1 MASGTVGYTDTR
13 GNKDYLGIVAQQ
25 VGRRLKEAS
34 NMARSE
40 RAYAESVAEKNNTS
54 LDEAG
59 IGRGHFFKRALGS
72 RFGGDRIARTRGRLS
87 KNPGL
92 GRDPTKNYKQRFR
105 GGFDYSYK
113 QDIAEAAAATGG
125 AIVPAMRGVQIG
137 IDSVGSAV
145 VNVGSAL
152 DGLARTQQDLAKA
165 TMFNGMILQVMVR
178 ELQQSRSRLAAAR
191 EERSLEAGTRKL
203 LGPGGGGGI
212 KGLLPGAGGTGG
224 GKSSSMM
231 RDLMSFAT
239 NRSTYKGAGA
249 AQKGVTTAVKTLRAG
264 GVKPAVSAVD
274 TAASITTSGGKL
286 VDVGSS
292 LRSVKGFQAMARM
305 GSGAVRNLVK
315 GVSAVTGPSGARV
328 LSKLFPKGGIE
339 LGKVNI
345 NPIKKKYGLGAGKGN
360 IVDVFATVVEEN
372 KDAKTALALAEHRK
386 SISNAEAFAGLGD
399 DGIKFMTNSPE
410 IMGELKA
417 LDSATDGLASAKTIA
432 SAADAGAK
440 PNILKKLIFGT
451 KPKGLVRGSAFT
463 RMLIKNPAGK
473 MFLKKLPLI
482 GALAGTFFAAQRLLE
497 GDFLGAGLELGSG
510 LLGAVGATPLS
521 LGLDGFLLARDFGA
535 VPFAKGGLLTGKRPV
550 NALMGEAGPEIVTPL
565 NDETFIKFGEGI
577 LDAQNRNKSKFIN
590 LQSAALEKGFDRFA
604 DKRNWF
610 QKLFRIGEK
619 PTKPPFVDIDDDGL
633 DDNTGKPKEPTE
645 LQKFG
650 NFLLDKGNQAVQGV
664 QGGLNW
670 LGNLFTPKANAN
682 TESNTPMLP
691 GPPPPIKTGNKGNF
705 NVYELAFLE
714 MTRQL
719 EGTSGKNSLSTWF
732 GDYGGKTKYG
742 DLTGKTLQEVYDLQ
756 TKFLQDPQSQFT
768 DLKGR
773 TLRSAAVGMGQFIN
787 PLEQVRAMYA
797 AQGREFDPN
806 KIMFDEQ
813 TQMEL
818 ILDLAKRK
826 RGIDVSKPLTLGG
839 LDILQN
845 EWASFGPGHGQTN
858 RTTGQSLELYNKIL
872 RKMMGDM
879 GDTSSLTPTGVD
891 QKVASILNTSMNS
904 SPESG
909 ITNIIT
915 NNYYTGAGG
924 SEQQADTVFG
934 SDFSNLG
941 LEYANNYFSL
951 ASKA

>member
-203 LGPGGGGGI
+203 LGPGGGI

-224 GKSSSMM
+224 GGGSSTMM
-231 RDLMSFAT
+231 RDLLSFAT

-249 AQKGVTTAVKTLRAG
+249 AQKGVTTAVKTLQAG
-264 GVKPAVSAVD
+264 GVKPAVNAVD

-292 LRSVKGFQAMARM
+292 LRSIKGFQAMGRM
-305 GSGAVRNLVK
+305 GSGAVRNLVE
-315 GVSAVTGPSGARV
+315 GVSSATGASGARV
-328 LSKLFPKGGIE
+328 LNSLFR
-339 LGKVNI
+339 GKVNVNNI
-345 NPIKKKYGLGAGKGN
+345 TKRLGPGAGKGN
-360 IVDVFATVVEEN
+360 IVDIAATVVEESA
-372 KDAKTALALAEHRK
+372 DAKTALALAEHRK
-386 SISNAEAFAGLGD
+386 SLSNAEAFAGLGD

-410 IMGELKA
+410 MLGDLKA

-432 SAADAGAK
+432 AAADAGAK

-482 GALAGTFFAAQRLLE
+482 GAVAGTIFAAQRLME

-510 LLGAVGATPLS
+510 LLGAVGAAPLS
-521 LGLDGFLLARDFGA
+521 LGIDGFLLARDFGA

-610 QKLFRIGEK
+610 QKLFRMGEE
-619 PTKPPFVDIDDDGL
+619 PTKPPFVDIDDDGI
-633 DDNTGKPKEPTE
+633 DDYTGKPEEPTE

-806 KIMFDEQ
+806 KIMFNEQ

-924 SEQQADTVFG
+924 SDQQADTVFG
-934 SDFSNLG
+934 SDFANLG
-941 LEYANNYFSL
+941 LEYANINYSL

>member
-203 LGPGGGGGI
+203 LGPGGGGI

-224 GKSSSMM
+224 GKSSTMM

-305 GSGAVRNLVK
+305 GSGALKNLVE
-315 GVSAVTGPSGARV
+315 GVASTTGSYGRRLLGELFDPNGKINVNKVTKR
-328 LSKLFPKGGIE
+328 LSP
-339 LGKVNI
+339 
-345 NPIKKKYGLGAGKGN
+345 GAGGQGP
-360 IVDVFATVVEEN
+360 IYDIAATVIEES

-386 SISNAEAFAGLGD
+386 SISNAETFAGLGD
-399 DGIKFMTNSPE
+399 DGIKFITNSPE
-410 IMGELKA
+410 MMGDLKA

-432 SAADAGAK
+432 AAADAGAK
-440 PNILKKLIFGT
+440 PNMLKKLIFGT

-463 RMLIKNPAGK
+463 RMLVKNPAGK

-482 GALAGTFFAAQRLLE
+482 GALAGTFFAAQRLME

-521 LGLDGFLLARDFGA
+521 LGIDGFLLARDFGA

-619 PTKPPFVDIDDDGL
+619 PTKTPFVDIDDDGL
-633 DDNTGKPKEPTE
+633 DDYTGKPEEPTE

-650 NFLLDKGNQAVQGV
+650 NFLLNKGNEAVQGV
-664 QGGLNW
+664 QSGLNW
-670 LGNLFTPKANAN
+670 IGNLFTPKANAN

-691 GPPPPIKTGNKGNF
+691 GPPPPVKTGNKGNF

-806 KIMFDEQ
+806 KI
-813 TQMEL
+813 
-818 ILDLAKRK
+818 IDL
-826 RGIDVSKPLTLGG
+826 
-839 LDILQN
+839 
-845 EWASFGPGHGQTN
+845 
-858 RTTGQSLELYNKIL
+858 
-872 RKMMGDM
+872 
-879 GDTSSLTPTGVD
+879 
-891 QKVASILNTSMNS
+891 
-904 SPESG
+904 
-909 ITNIIT
+909 
-915 NNYYTGAGG
+915 
-924 SEQQADTVFG
+924 
-934 SDFSNLG
+934 FSN
-941 LEYANNYFSL
+941 
-951 ASKA
+951 

>member
-59 IGRGHFFKRALGS
+59 IGRGHFFGRALGS

-191 EERSLEAGTRKL
+191 EERSLESGTRKL

-224 GKSSSMM
+224 GNSSTIK
-231 RDLMSFAT
+231 RDLLSFAT
-239 NRSTYKGAGA
+239 NRSTYQAAG
-249 AQKGVTTAVKTLRAG
+249 GVTSAAKTLRAG
-264 GVKPAVSAVD
+264 GVKPAVNAVD

-292 LRSVKGFQAMARM
+292 LRSVKGFQAMGRM

-315 GVSAVTGPSGARV
+315 GVSSATGASGARV
-328 LSKLFPKGGIE
+328 LNQLFKGN
-339 LGKVNI
+339 VNVKNI
-345 NPIKKKYGLGAGKGN
+345 TKRFGPGAGKGN
-360 IVDVFATVVEEN
+360 IVDIAATVVEESA
-372 KDAKTALALAEHRK
+372 DAKTALALAEHRK
-386 SISNAEAFAGLGD
+386 SLSNAESLAALGD

-410 IMGELKA
+410 MLGDLKA

-432 SAADAGAK
+432 AAADAGAK
-440 PNILKKLIFGT
+440 PNTLKKLIFGT
-451 KPKGLVRGSAFT
+451 KPKGLVRGSALT

-473 MFLKKLPLI
+473 VFLKKLPLI
-482 GALAGTFFAAQRLLE
+482 GAVAGTVFALQRLME
-497 GDFLGAGLELGSG
+497 GDYLGAGLELGSG

-619 PTKPPFVDIDDDGL
+619 PTKTPFVDIDDDGL
-633 DDNTGKPKEPTE
+633 DDYTGKPEGPTE

-670 LGNLFTPKANAN
+670 LGNLFTPKANTNA
-682 TESNTPMLP
+682 ESNTPMLP
-691 GPPPPIKTGNKGNF
+691 GPPPPVGTGNKGNF

-768 DLKGR
+768 DLEGR
-773 TLRSAAVGMGQFIN
+773 TLKSAAVGMGQFIN

-813 TQMEL
+813 TQLEL

-839 LDILQN
+839 LDVLQD

-924 SEQQADTVFG
+924 SDQQADTVFG
-934 SDFSNLG
+934 SDFANLG

>member
-59 IGRGHFFKRALGS
+59 IGRGHFFGRALGS

-152 DGLARTQQDLAKA
+152 DGLAKTQQDLAKA

-178 ELQQSRSRLAAAR
+178 ELQQSRSRLSAAR

-203 LGPGGGGGI
+203 LGPGGGGGGI

-224 GKSSSMM
+224 RTS
-231 RDLMSFAT
+231 
-239 NRSTYKGAGA
+239 YAGGGNILDVVNTLA
-249 AQKGVTTAVKTLRAG
+249 GQSGNIAKTAGRAG
-264 GVKPAVSAVD
+264 GAGSARLVES
-274 TAASITTSGGKL
+274 ALKSGKL
-286 VDVGSS
+286 TAPSFSLANKAANTMLPGVGSAGRIIS
-292 LRSVKGFQAMARM
+292 KRFAGTSTVANDIAKASSIKPFKKTAPKSTGIIQHFDDVKNKLGPGLRTPDQYYVKMLQDAQTSYFSKPGATMSGFAKEIKKVKDPRLDT
-305 GSGAVRNLVK
+305 LVN
-315 GVSAVTGPSGARV
+315 AILP
-328 LSKLFPKGGIE
+328 E
-339 LGKVNI
+339 LGSEVATLAKATGNTAEEVI
-345 NPIKKKYGLGAGKGN
+345 TNPLAVGAL
-360 IVDVFATVVEEN
+360 E
-372 KDAKTALALAEHRK
+372 
-386 SISNAEAFAGLGD
+386 
-399 DGIKFMTNSPE
+399 
-410 IMGELKA
+410 
-417 LDSATDGLASAKTIA
+417 ASAKRGGMI
-432 SAADAGAK
+432 GR
-440 PNILKKLIFGT
+440 IL
-451 KPKGLVRGSAFT
+451 
-463 RMLIKNPAGK
+463 GK
-473 MFLKKLPLI
+473 
-482 GALAGTFFAAQRLLE
+482 GALKSAIKKIPVIAGVAGVLFGIQRALE
-497 GDFLGAGLELGSG
+497 GDFFGAALEISSGIMGATGVGAG
-510 LLGAVGATPLS
+510 AS
-521 LGLDGFLLARDFGA
+521 LGIDAYLLARDFGA
-535 VPFAKGGLLTGKRPV
+535 PVPLARGGLLTGRAPV
-550 NALMGEAGPEIVTPL
+550 NTIMGEAGPEIVTPL

-610 QKLFRIGEK
+610 QKLFRLGEK

-633 DDNTGKPKEPTE
+633 DDYTGKPEEPTE

-650 NFLLDKGNQAVQGV
+650 NFLLNKGNQAVQGV
-664 QGGLNW
+664 QSGLNW
-670 LGNLFTPKANAN
+670 IGNLFTPKANAN

-691 GPPPPIKTGNKGNF
+691 GPPPPLPVKTGNKGNF

-806 KIMFDEQ
+806 KIMFNEQ

-915 NNYYTGAGG
+915 NNYYAGAGG
-924 SEQQADTVFG
+924 SDQQADTVFG
-934 SDFSNLG
+934 SDFANLG
-941 LEYANNYFSL
+941 LEYANINYSL